1 MSNSITSAF
10 LNSSSGVSNFSPE
23 SSGIGGGGG
32 QAIAKVLQDIEQL
45 LNGGQGAT
53 GGNNGGGGSGGAT
66 GANTTGGG
74 GDMSAIQQ
82 LMQDLQALQQ
92 GGSGGGSGGGAGGAG
107 NFGGGGAGGLGGAG
121 GFGGGAGGVGGAGG
135 FGNGSGQG
143 QGLHDVKLNTK
154 AGGEALHLQ
163 ADSNGTLYNGSG
175 NSVGQINKDGSVS
188 LNSGATKEI
197 QRLETGGKGGLA
209 GAIIE
214 AQNGTRGT
222 EGDGGNVNFSSSQV
236 TVSAGDLN
244 QKNDF

>member
-107 NFGGGGAGGLGGAG
+107 NFGGGAGGLGGAG